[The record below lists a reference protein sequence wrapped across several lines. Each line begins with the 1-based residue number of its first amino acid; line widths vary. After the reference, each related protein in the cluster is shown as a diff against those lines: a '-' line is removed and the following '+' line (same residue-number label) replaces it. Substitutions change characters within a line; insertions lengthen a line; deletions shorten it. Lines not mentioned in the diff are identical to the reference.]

1 MADVNAKIGVSID
14 ASAALAELKSLQRQ
28 LAAFHSSLSKGSAAS
43 VAAQKNLSTNLL
55 NSINAT
61 GKFSAQMGLVRSST
75 ESFTH
80 SLEKN
85 KLSMREYFRYAGGST
100 RTFGKLFKQEFN
112 TIGKVAEERVKK
124 MQTQYIKMGRDAS
137 GAIKA
142 MSITPRTLDMN
153 DYATKTALAA
163 QKQALL
169 NQLLKQGST
178 NLLNF
183 GKNTQWAG
191 RQLMVGFTIPLAYF
205 GTAAAKTFMDLEKQA
220 IKFKRVY
227 GDMFTTT
234 DETNKAL
241 GEIQKLAESFTK
253 YGVAVTETME
263 MAASAAAMGKMGADL
278 TAQVAEATR
287 LAVLGGVE
295 QAQALETTISV
306 TNAFGIASEDLASKI
321 NFLNAVENQTILS
334 IEDLTVAMP
343 KAGPVVKQLGGS
355 VEDLA
360 FFMTAMKEGGI
371 NASEGANA
379 LKSGLA
385 SLINPSKKASEML
398 AGFGV
403 NIKGIVEANQGDIK
417 NTVIG
422 FAQALDTLD
431 PLNRARAIEQLFG
444 KFQFSRLSTLFQNVT
459 KEGTQANK
467 VLQLTNASVE
477 ELAILAERE
486 LGTLE
491 NAIGVN
497 FKESVEKL
505 KLAIAPIGKT
515 FLESVTP
522 IVKVLGKL
530 FEKFDGLGEGTKK
543 FIVVASTL
551 VGVIGPVLLMT
562 FGLLANGIAN
572 IIKLFVTMRVGF
584 LKAGSNTKVL
594 ADQTSYLNSEQLEAA
609 TVAASLDQ
617 AHNRLTQSFT
627 VEAAAVKALRQAYID
642 ATLAATNFA
651 RANPGMMAPGVAKK
665 GGKPPKKYAKG
676 VETVP
681 GTGNADTVPAML
693 TPGEAV
699 LPVSISQNPQY
710 QPIIQGMFDGT
721 LQAFAKGTTKVKK
734 KSSSGPK
741 PLSPTVQKELNDFLE
756 KQYGPTSNATSEQ
769 KSAYSKNKDGWRSL
783 VSNLNSSDGKISY
796 QDKGNRLTLD
806 ALKEKIRYRMRE
818 IPGADGRM
826 SNRSMT
832 PTSVIRSFSAS
843 GGAGSWVKNAL
854 TKLGNESNMKSA
866 LKNRETRTVYKA
878 LVQAGVTDPKVLRQA
893 LKQQA
898 SHIAPVMIQ
907 NPDGSSVKLSSTD
920 PRKWQNG
927 KVLSDMGILNNYL
940 NRTGGAKFQSEI
952 NKIITNPN
960 SVSTLGLTPDKIG
973 QIKKDLAFAKTGM
986 HPTDLKQFE
995 SVVRLANFEKS
1006 VKKMLPR
1013 SLQNTSY
1020 QAAGVS
1026 ALGNV
1031 RGQQFYK
1038 DVYKRVLD
1046 LSTRLGLK
1054 NPADILNNNSGIV
1067 AANTKET
1074 FKNSQSGKTSK
1085 IKASNSVAKNT
1096 KAVYTPGSADPR
1108 LVNIGRVKM
1117 PAADGGADGAKGSIT
1132 PGPGQG
1138 GKKMIDDIRKAQ
1150 QARYNKEDAA
1160 LLAAMRGPDTSASP
1174 KSPSAKLKEFE
1185 QNMKVSA
1192 KELDSKINLQK
1203 EDNKIGKQ
1211 SNEVKTKEVKLTKKQ
1226 IKEMEKERQKKA
1238 DLKNQR
1244 SMAVG
1249 RVAGPVAGVAGTAA
1263 MAGYMT
1269 GNTGM
1274 GNAMMG
1280 LSALAMAAQMVT
1292 GKFSAIVVGAAL
1304 VATTIILLRKE
1315 FDKARKEAIEMNKAT
1330 GASTEAIDKY
1340 AKFSNKVTASEI
1352 MDRRKSQKFA
1362 LTQTAV
1368 GKTTFGGAFIKTED
1382 GKALADSFA
1391 KELSS
1396 KNGNIQT
1403 SVQNLTSQLSA
1414 SVLAGAL
1421 TADQAKSIAVNLA
1434 DELGN
1439 MSLGLQ
1445 VSANLTELLGPDG
1458 KNILTNGIEVRAK
1471 MIQDQQ
1477 DKVTNTA
1484 KAFSNN
1490 TFGNFASQKKV
1501 QVAGTAALA
1510 AGGAVGGAAL
1520 GAKLGAATGSV
1531 VPGIGTAVGLVVGTA
1546 IGAGIGYAVQKRNSK
1561 ISGALAGALVA
1572 DMETALQ
1579 VQSQLQDALVIS
1591 FEKRIQEAKAAGDT
1605 AKAYELQLQYIKEK
1619 NALDAKGLELNT
1631 QIMDVYKNAGTGQE
1645 AILNGIKQDAKD
1657 VYKGTNEGK
1666 YVGSAQAL
1674 LGNARKAGIS
1684 REQEAL
1690 INLQISSKTLKPS
1703 EVTNLLGMFEGKE
1716 KETKLVAD
1724 ILVNKPNLG
1733 TDVST
1738 VLGLIKDK
1746 QGNAN
1751 EQLKTEVLV
1760 AISAAKT
1767 DQEAQ
1772 RIIDLVGAIGQFGGL
1787 LDADVAIDFYMKN
1800 KGLAEQFL
1808 TTWEELQS
1816 AKNIT
1821 LDVVYDIDY
1830 RLKGQIDEEY
1840 FNTLKSDDDKK
1851 IYTKTISLIYN
1862 ADVATV
1868 ITGDDYK
1875 NWLVQN
1881 EDRIDA
1887 NNKTY
1892 KYGGAEFSGKN
1903 LTSAQMVSEY
1913 ANDLAKSAVT
1923 TGVIPPQTA
1932 PGATT
1937 VNTGGRKSTPFDSML
1952 TDLKRTRDS
1961 RINAEGGAPELMR
1974 ILGKN
1979 KDIKIFNGLDQQLAK
1994 AGANTD
2000 FIDWVGGLEKAIQNK
2015 LIKVAKDGTVT
2026 VTKLGEAAQK
2036 AFDEKQLGSFAAQQ
2050 VNAIEGAKAQRTA
2063 FVKLTTAGMDQA
2075 QALELVADANFAVA
2089 ISRAK
2094 DAKELKELI
2103 QLYQDAQVAI
2113 KGTARANDPIKA
2125 FRDDMDKINEM
2136 LDVQER
2142 QAKAKYQPEIDR
2154 VNGLIDANEKAIET
2168 KQRYSEITYDRPIQQ
2183 RQSEITELNH
2193 DLSLIEKTASVIT
2206 NKYDK
2211 QREALEQVYSINS
2224 KIADQQKAKISLAD
2238 ALTSGDISQ
2247 AAQIVQDIRNQ
2258 EQVYAKEQSLNAL
2271 EIAQTNEINALRSAG
2286 GLSKLQIE
2294 EKIYT
2299 LGEEIYGLEQKQA
2312 IVAKEI
2318 LALQDAN
2325 YNLRVGELAKAQAL
2339 LDNEIKL
2346 IEQQRLKYAEAELAI
2361 KSAEVKTND
2370 YTEALK
2376 RSEAVLKRMATLWS
2390 SLGSKTS
2397 ADLGAVTG
2405 AVEDPKDKGKDGQT
2419 GDKPP
2424 TKTNLINVTAKNGQ
2438 TLSSIAK
2445 AYETTVKELLAIN
2458 PVLTSNPKYNN
2469 GNTIFNGTTVKVPGK
2484 MYGGVVSGSGMLDKV
2499 PTMLTPGEF
2508 VMNRAAS
2515 QKFGPLLERINES
2528 KYPGSLSLGGTPAM
2542 SMPSSNS
2549 VNSSNTSV
2557 YNYSLSVG
2565 VNGTSASP
2573 DDIARTVIAQIRN
2586 MDAQRLKGNRY

>member
-55 NSINAT
+55 NSINST
-61 GKFSAQMGLVRSST
+61 GKFTAQMGLVRSST

-100 RTFGKLFKQEFN
+100 KTFGKLFSQEFN

-205 GTAAAKTFMDLEKQA
+205 GAAASKTFMDLEKQA

-227 GDMFTTT
+227 GDMFTTA

-263 MAASAAAMGKMGADL
+263 MAASAAAMGKMGAEL

-334 IEDLTVAMP
+334 IEDLTEAIP

-467 VLQLTNASVE
+467 VLQLTNASIE

-486 LGTLE
+486 LGTIE
-491 NAIGVN
+491 NAIGVD

-515 FLESVTP
+515 FLEAITP
-522 IVKVLGKL
+522 IATVLGKML
-530 FEKFDGLGEGTKK
+530 AKFNDLGEGTKK
-543 FIVVASTL
+543 FIVIASTL

-562 FGLLANGIAN
+562 FGLVLNAGAN
-572 IIKLFVTMRVGF
+572 IIKLFATMRAGF
-584 LKAGSNTKVL
+584 LKSSSGTKIL
-594 ADQTSYLNSEQLEAA
+594 AEQTNYLNSEQMEAA
-609 TVAASLDQ
+609 TVATSLNQ
-617 AHNRLTQSFT
+617 AHNKLTQSFT
-627 VEAAAVKALRQAYID
+627 VEAVAVKALRQAYLD
-642 ATLAATNFA
+642 ATIAATNFA
-651 RANPGMMAPGVAKK
+651 RANPGMMGPGVIK
-665 GGKPPKKYAKG
+665 GGKTPKKYAKG
-676 VETVP
+676 IPTVP
-681 GTGNADTVPAML
+681 GTGNKDTVPSLL

-699 LPVSISQNPQY
+699 LPTSVSQNPAY
-710 QPIIQGMFDGT
+710 QPIIQGMIDGT
-721 LQAFAKGTTKVKK
+721 LQAFGEGTPDAQIKNSPQLNKTVFAHAVDNRVLSGSNVPSSMQAAGFTKANAFSAIGFDVNPSVNSRLISNKVPVSEYLSEIKSPLSTQTMTSRLIDLGASPKEAARVTETMKNNLIKSLEPLPQNRLIGDSDIYSRMGNLKTGILGGMVKK
-734 KSSSGPK
+734 SEKGLFGNSVKQLYANTTFSQSGKS
-741 PLSPTVQKELNDFLE
+741 LVTM
-756 KQYGPTSNATSEQ
+756 NATAPIGAVIDAVKKTKTRQSSLDVLRNLQ
-769 KSAYSKNKDGWRSL
+769 KIDPNLNVPVRLDANGNITAYSRPEISKTTGKMTNTKNVGVLSGDKFIVGRENRGGGRKL
-783 VSNLNSSDGKISY
+783 KVS
-796 QDKGNRLTLD
+796 
-806 ALKEKIRYRMRE
+806 
-818 IPGADGRM
+818 
-826 SNRSMT
+826 
-832 PTSVIRSFSAS
+832 
-843 GGAGSWVKNAL
+843 KNARQL
-854 TKLGNESNMKSA
+854 ASEELLG
-866 LKNRETRTVYKA
+866 R
-878 LVQAGVTDPKVLRQA
+878 
-893 LKQQA
+893 
-898 SHIAPVMIQ
+898 
-907 NPDGSSVKLSSTD
+907 
-920 PRKWQNG
+920 
-927 KVLSDMGILNNYL
+927 
-940 NRTGGAKFQSEI
+940 
-952 NKIITNPN
+952 
-960 SVSTLGLTPDKIG
+960 
-973 QIKKDLAFAKTGM
+973 AKTGM
-986 HPTDLKQFE
+986 PP
-995 SVVRLANFEKS
+995 
-1006 VKKMLPR
+1006 VK
-1013 SLQNTSY
+1013 T
-1020 QAAGVS
+1020 G
-1026 ALGNV
+1026 
-1031 RGQQFYK
+1031 
-1038 DVYKRVLD
+1038 
-1046 LSTRLGLK
+1046 ST
-1054 NPADILNNNSGIV
+1054 II
-1067 AANTKET
+1067 E
-1074 FKNSQSGKTSK
+1074 
-1085 IKASNSVAKNT
+1085 
-1096 KAVYTPGSADPR
+1096 
-1108 LVNIGRVKM
+1108 
-1117 PAADGGADGAKGSIT
+1117 
-1132 PGPGQG
+1132 
-1138 GKKMIDDIRKAQ
+1138 DIRRYQ
-1150 QARYNKEDAA
+1150 QARYNREDNA
-1160 LLAAMRGPDTSASP
+1160 LLEAMRGGTKSGVVNGQTGIAKPSALNVIGGGPNDTRQIAVSKGEAVLTQKTTSSLRAGKQVFIP
-1174 KSPSAKLKEFE
+1174 GMGRLGIFGADGGIPGGQTQGGSLDIPFSGTKPASAKLKEYE
-1185 QNMKVSA
+1185 RNMKISA
-1192 KELDSKINLQK
+1192 KQLDSKIEMQK
-1203 EDNKIGKQ
+1203 EENKMAKQ
-1211 SNEVKTKEVKLTKKQ
+1211 SLDDKRQLNKFTKAE
-1226 IKEMEKERQKKA
+1226 I
-1238 DLKNQR
+1238 KNQR
-1244 SMAVG
+1244 SMSVG
-1249 RVAGPVAGVAGTAA
+1249 RIAGPIAGVAGTAS

-1269 GNTGM
+1269 GNAGM

-1292 GKFSAIVVGAAL
+1292 GPLSAMAVSAAL
-1304 VATTIILLRKE
+1304 VATTVILLRKE

-1330 GASTEAIDKY
+1330 GASSQAIDKY

-1352 MDRRKSQKFA
+1352 MDRRRSQKFA

-1368 GKTTFGGAFIKTED
+1368 GKTTFGGAFVQTED
-1382 GKALADSFA
+1382 GKALAESFA
-1391 KELSS
+1391 KQLSS

-1403 SVQNLTSQLSA
+1403 SVQDLTSQLST

-1445 VSANLTELLGPDG
+1445 VTANLTELLGPDG
-1458 KNILTNGIEVRAK
+1458 KNILTNGIEIRAK

-1477 DKVTNTA
+1477 NKVANSA
-1484 KAFSNN
+1484 NAFGNN
-1490 TFGNFASQKKV
+1490 GFGNFASQKKI
-1501 QVAGTAALA
+1501 QIAGTGALA
-1510 AGGAVGGAAL
+1510 AGGAAGGAFV
-1520 GAKLGAATGSV
+1520 GSKIGAAAGSIL
-1531 VPGIGTAVGLVVGTA
+1531 PGVGTSVGLVVGAA
-1546 IGAGIGYAVQKRNSK
+1546 IGAGIGYAVQKSK
-1561 ISGALAGALVA
+1561 SKVTGALAGALVA

-1579 VQSQLQDALVIS
+1579 VQSQLQDALAIS
-1591 FEKRIQEAKAAGDT
+1591 FEKRIKEAKAAGDT
-1605 AKAYELQLQYIKEK
+1605 AKAYELQLQYTKEK

-1631 QIMDVYKNAGTGQE
+1631 QIMDIYKNAGSGQE
-1645 AILNGIKQDAKD
+1645 ALLNGIKQDAKD
-1657 VYKGTNEGK
+1657 AYKGTNESK
-1666 YVGSAQAL
+1666 YVDSAQAL
-1674 LGNARKAGIS
+1674 LGNARKTGIS

-1703 EVTNLLGMFEGKE
+1703 EVTSLLGMFEGKE
-1716 KETKLVAD
+1716 KETKLIAD
-1724 ILVNKPNLG
+1724 ILVNRPKLG
-1733 TDVST
+1733 SDVST
-1738 VLGLIKDK
+1738 ILGLITDK
-1746 QGNAN
+1746 QGVAN

-1772 RIIDLVGAIGQFGGL
+1772 RIIDLVGAIGQFGGI

-1840 FNTLKSDDDKK
+1840 FNTLKGDDDKK

-1862 ADVATV
+1862 ADVETV
-1868 ITGDDYK
+1868 INGDDYK
-1875 NWLVQN
+1875 AWLPQN
-1881 EDRIDA
+1881 LTQTDA
-1887 NNKTY
+1887 NGKTY
-1892 KYGGAEFSGKN
+1892 QFGGAEFAGKN
-1903 LTSAQMVSEY
+1903 LTSAQMITEY
-1913 ANDLAKSAVT
+1913 ANDVAKLAVK
-1923 TGVIPPQTA
+1923 TGVVPPQTA
-1932 PGATT
+1932 SATT
-1937 VNTGGRKSTPFDSML
+1937 VNTGTRQSTPFDSML
-1952 TDLKRTRDS
+1952 NDLKRTRDS

-2000 FIDWVGGLEKAIQNK
+2000 FIDWIGGVEKAIQNK

-2026 VTKLGEAAQK
+2026 LTALGQAAKK

-2050 VNAIEGAKAQRTA
+2050 FNAIEGAKAQRTA
-2063 FVKLTTAGMDQA
+2063 FIKLTAAGMDQA
-2075 QALELVADANFAVA
+2075 QALELVADANLAVA
-2089 ISRAK
+2089 ISRVK
-2094 DAKELKELI
+2094 DIKELKELI
-2103 QLYQDAQVAI
+2103 KLYQDAEIAV

-2125 FRDDMDKINEM
+2125 FRDDMDKVNEM

-2154 VNGLIDANEKAIET
+2154 INDLIDANEKAIEV
-2168 KQRYSEITYDRPIQQ
+2168 KQRYSEIQYDRPIQQ
-2183 RQSEITELNH
+2183 RQNQITELNH
-2193 DLSLIEKTASVIT
+2193 DLSLIEKTASSIT
-2206 NKYDK
+2206 EKYDK

-2224 KIADQQKAKISLAD
+2224 RIADQQKAKISLAD

-2247 AAQIVQDIRNQ
+2247 AAQILQDIRSQ
-2258 EQVYAKEQSLNAL
+2258 EQTYAKEESLNAL
-2271 EIAQTNEINALRSAG
+2271 EIAQTKEINSLRSAG

-2294 EKIYT
+2294 EQIYS
-2299 LGEEIYGLEQKQA
+2299 LGEEIYALEQKQA
-2312 IVAKEI
+2312 IVSKEI

-2325 YNLRVGELAKAQAL
+2325 YNFKVGQLAAAEKL

-2346 IEQQRLKYAEAELAI
+2346 IEKQRLKYAEAELAI
-2361 KSAEVKTND
+2361 KSAEVGTND

-2376 RSEAVLKRMATLWS
+2376 RAEEVLKRMAILWA

-2397 ADLGAVTG
+2397 ASLKTTSDVVGGGTNNNYDDVDGINSTYIDPKTGHAMLDLKDPDNAASARLQAQADAYFKAHPEIDPLTG
-2405 AVEDPKDKGKDGQT
+2405 ASRFAT
-2419 GDKPP
+2419 GGM
-2424 TKTNLINVTAKNGQ
+2424 VA
-2438 TLSSIAK
+2438 
-2445 AYETTVKELLAIN
+2445 
-2458 PVLTSNPKYNN
+2458 
-2469 GNTIFNGTTVKVPGK
+2469 
-2484 MYGGVVSGSGMLDKV
+2484 GSGMTDSV
-2499 PTMLTPGEF
+2499 RAMLTPGEF
-2508 VMNRAAS
+2508 VMNRAAT
-2515 QKFGPLLERINES
+2515 QKYGPLLERINES
-2528 KYPGSLSLGGTPAM
+2528 KYPGSLSLGGTPAVNM
-2542 SMPSSNS
+2542 VSNS
-2549 VNSSNTSV
+2549 SANSSNTSV

-2586 MDAQRLKGNRY
+2586 MDAQRLRGNRY